1 MANLCWFNFSVPM
14 LPLSK
19 YMYVAMKRSVGENKL
34 VVDIYLSGPTDAA
47 GMVKKRCRSGG
58 AARNDGT
65 CVSKLVARFEPSAK
79 CLIFLWLNKKTLRPI
94 FTA

>member
-65 CVSKLVARFEPSAK
+65 RFEPSAK